1 MKEDARKLL
10 FGHSS
15 MENVV
20 SDIFC
25 SSLQIEAGK
34 IEWNHFPDGFPQPTI
49 NSEVQGRD
57 VVFIASFHNP
67 AVIFEQLAVICA
79 LPRSPY
85 LAKSLHVVLPF
96 FPGTM
101 DRVDEYGQIVTA
113 KTLARMLSDIPL
125 TKDGPARISIFDIHA
140 LQEAFYFGD
149 NVIPE
154 LKSTVHLLKWQL
166 RDLENIAIAFPDDGA
181 YKRFGKMFP
190 TYPKVIC
197 NKVRRGDERIVTVK
211 EGDPVGKDIV
221 IVDDLI
227 QTGGTLIECRNAL
240 VEAGAFSVSVFAPHG
255 ICPDNTL
262 ERFSPDLFK
271 KFWITDSF
279 PTNVEKVRAMPNGE
293 VLPIS
298 KTIVGLIR

>member
-1 MKEDARKLL
+1 MKDNARKLL
-10 FGHSS
+10 FYHSS
-15 MENVV
+15 MKNVAT
-20 SDIFC
+20 DIFC
-25 SSLQIEAGK
+25 SSLQIDLGD
-34 IEWNHFPDGFPQPTI
+34 IEWNHFADGFPRPII

-57 VVFIASFHNP
+57 VVFIASFHSP
-67 AVIFEQLAVICA
+67 AVIFEQLAVMCA

-125 TKDGPARISIFDIHA
+125 SKDGPARISIFDIHA
-140 LQEAFYFGD
+140 LQEAFYFSD

-154 LKSTVHLLKWQL
+154 LKSTVHLLLWQL
-166 RDLENIAIAFPDDGA
+166 RELKNIAIAFPDDGA
-181 YKRFGKMFP
+181 CKRFGKMFP
-190 TYPKVIC
+190 KYPLIIC
-197 NKVRRGDERIVTVK
+197 NKVRQGDVRIVTVK
-211 EGDPVGKDIV
+211 EGDPAGKDVV

-227 QTGGTLIECRNAL
+227 QTGGTLVECRNAL
-240 VEAGAFSVSVFAPHG
+240 DKAGAMSVSVFAPHG
-255 ICPDNTL
+255 ICPGNTL

-279 PTNVEKVRAMPNGE
+279 PVNVEKVRAMPNGQ

-298 KTIVGLIR
+298 ATIGSLLR